1 MDAGSRTLNPIFLCV
16 GILLGFGAGFGF
28 ARWNRL
34 RKSRYLAHLEY
45 WVLGDAEQLPDL
57 TKTMEAVVGANP
69 YGPGVIGPAEG
80 LLFSD
85 IRFKISIILAVK
97 NPSAA
102 WLVRDDLSAAAGCK
116 SALRVQ
122 YSSEGKLDEKKH
134 LQFCVHVADALAR
147 QIGAPFVYDVVADR
161 LWDVE
166 SFQSFL
172 GREKKAVGFDDHVV
186 ISETEDYE
194 ISVKGLVKV
203 GVPDLKTLPLE
214 KDKLMLGRQIV
225 EAYARASWDKMAP
238 SDEMIEAYGD
248 EFFLVRESVRPGL
261 QTARLMRRRAV

>member
-1 MDAGSRTLNPIFLCV
+1 MDAGSRTLNPIFLFV

-28 ARWNRL
+28 SRWNRL
-34 RKSRYLAHLEY
+34 RRGRYLAHLEY
-45 WVLGDAEQLPDL
+45 WVLGNAEQLPDL

-85 IRFKISIILAVK
+85 IRFKISIILAAK

-102 WLVRDDLSAAAGCK
+102 WLVRDELSAASGCK

-122 YSSEGKLDEKKH
+122 YSSESKLDEKKH

-147 QIGAPFVYDVVADR
+147 QVGAPFVYDVVADR
-161 LWDVE
+161 LWDVA
-166 SFQSFL
+166 SFQAFL
-172 GREKKAVGFDDHVV
+172 GREKKAIGFDDHVV
-186 ISETEDYE
+186 ISETEDHE

-203 GVPDLKTLPLE
+203 GVPDLQTLPLE
-214 KDKLMLGRQIV
+214 KDKLMLGRHIV
-225 EAYARASWDKMAP
+225 EGYARASWDQMAP